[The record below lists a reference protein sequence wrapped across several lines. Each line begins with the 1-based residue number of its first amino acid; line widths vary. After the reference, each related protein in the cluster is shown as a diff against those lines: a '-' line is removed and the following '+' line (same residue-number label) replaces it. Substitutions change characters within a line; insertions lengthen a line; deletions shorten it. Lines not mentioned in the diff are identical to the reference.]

1 MDTPGNS
8 TDTLSL
14 IDSTGWKPLAGFE
27 GVEVLTLASDFDEP
41 GKKGRRT
48 RLVRFA
54 PGVETRDPLVHDYFE
69 ETFLLSGD
77 VHGIRQ
83 AAAFGTFTEQA
94 FVRRPPGTPHGPIRS
109 EGGCVL
115 LEMHY
120 YPD

>member
-1 MDTPGNS
+1 MTRADEQP
-8 TDTLSL
+8 DTLRL
-14 IDSTGWKPLAGFE
+14 IDSLAWTPLAGFD
-27 GVEVLTLASDFDEP
+27 GLEVLTLASDFDEQR
-41 GKKGRRT
+41 KKGRRT

-54 PGVETRDPLVHDYFE
+54 PGVETREPLVHDYFE

-83 AAAFGTFTEQA
+83 AASFGAFTKQA

-120 YPD
+120 FPD